1 MKKLYLI
8 IIPIILFSFSCGKD
22 NVKPSEDFLLS
33 NDAFNSVN
41 LIKDAYEGK
50 DQNALQGRLDSSLAE
65 RVIKNLFFEEARLTF
80 TLRLIK
86 ISESTV
92 TVNLNWRGTWKTV
105 KNKELKNRGVADLVL
120 NKETMNLIQ
129 IDGDN
134 PFLTPIVR

>member
-1 MKKLYLI
+1 MKKISILFILI
-8 IIPIILFSFSCGKD
+8 ILMSFSCGKD
-22 NVKPSEDFLLS
+22 NVKPSADFLLS

-41 LIKDAYEGK
+41 IIKDAYEGK
-50 DQNALQGRLDSSLAE
+50 DRDTLQFRLDSRLAE
-65 RVIKNLFFEEARLTF
+65 SVIKNLFFEEASLTF
-80 TLRLIK
+80 TPRLIK

-92 TVNLNWRGTWKTV
+92 TVNLNWRGTWKTI